1 MIYRVGLCYFIACL
15 WSCRQEEKP
24 LFTLIAPAQSGV
36 DFTNHITEYDTFNIF
51 NTEFIYNGGGV
62 AIGDLNGDRLPDI
75 FFTGN
80 QVDNKLFLNRGKF
93 SFKDI
98 TQESGLQKP
107 SGQWSSGINLV
118 DINND
123 RRLDIYVCNTMLPD
137 AASRANFLYIN
148 QGNNSIGIPQFI
160 DQAEVYGLAD
170 TSHASNAQFFDYDR
184 DGDLDVFIAVNVMDT
199 DYPNAYKTKTV
210 DGSSPNC
217 DRLYRQDQHPDWPHA
232 KFVDVSLEAG
242 LVHNGYSH
250 SSLIMDFNADGWPD
264 IYVANDYV
272 TNDLIYIN
280 QKDGT
285 FKNEAGNIF
294 KHQAASAMGSDAGD
308 LNNDG
313 LLDVFTTEM
322 MPYYNKRK
330 KLFLNANNYN
340 NYINNERYGYDYQY
354 PRNTLQLNLGLNQ
367 ETGWPMFGDVA
378 FMTGTQET
386 EWSWTPL
393 IQDFDHNGWN
403 DLFVTNG
410 FPRDVT
416 DHDFGAY
423 RSTVSYL
430 VPELELQAEVP
441 QIKTPKFIFSNSGN
455 LIFKDVSQEWGVV
468 KPAFSNGAAWGDL
481 DGDGDLDLIV
491 NNIND
496 PAFIYKNELVE
507 QAKIAANYVRLVP
520 DSSVPSAD
528 IFGLQAVIYY
538 EHGQQQSQQ
547 IISSRGYLSCSEYFL
562 HFGLGAHLTVDSVRL
577 IWSDHQEQI
586 IINPPINRITLIKK
600 EHARPSEKKII
611 AERIKKIR
619 SSSIGL
625 DFIHRDSNFI
635 DFNFQRTLPH
645 KYSEF
650 GPSVAVGD
658 VNGDGLDDVYVSG
671 SAYYPGCWF
680 WQKHN
685 GTFSKNYLSYKLDN
699 KALGE
704 EIGTL
709 LFDADNDGDLD
720 LYLVHGGNHAP
731 PGHEVYRHVLA
742 INDGKGHFQLDT
754 LAIPF
759 ITQNGTVVRGADYDR
774 DGDVDLFVGGSI
786 IPQAYPL
793 AELSYLLRNESV
805 TKDSPRF
812 VKTDFTA
819 FTPGGIV
826 SDALWTDFN
835 GDTWPDLI
843 IAGEWMPLTFLTNRE
858 GTLVN
863 ETKQSGLS
871 DQTGW
876 WTTLTAADFDQ
887 DGDMDYLAGN
897 YGQNTYF
904 KASAAEPLRV
914 YAKDFDGNGLFD
926 PFISLYWSDSL
937 GHRNEYMYHTRD
949 DAVKQLVKLKA
960 KFQTY
965 GAFGE
970 ATMPQMFTEQDLQ
983 GALVLQATQ
992 LSHCFVENQGNGVF
1006 ALHPLPALA
1015 QIAPWR
1021 GMITWDVDQDGDED
1035 VIVTG
1040 NDYGME
1046 LLQGRAD
1053 AWPGMVLI
1061 NQGHGI
1067 FGVSMDSGFR
1077 TNGDGRSLALVA
1089 LGNEPVLLAM
1099 HNRGLLEA
1107 YNLPGE
1113 DGHWLIPP
1121 RDASA
1126 VDFIESNRKQRVELN
1141 WGKGFLSQS
1150 TRKIWV
1156 KKPTTNVKYL
1166 RSDGQIY

>member
-1 MIYRVGLCYFIACL
+1 MIYRIALCVITSWL
-15 WSCRQEEKP
+15 LSCHQEQKS
-24 LFTLIAPAQSGV
+24 LFTLIAPEQSGIT
-36 DFTNHITEYDTFNIF
+36 FNNRITEYDTFNIF
-51 NTEFIYNGGGV
+51 DTEFIYNGGGV
-62 AIGDLNGDRLPDI
+62 AIGDLNGDQLADV

-80 QVDNKLFLNRGKF
+80 QVDNRLYLNGGSF

-98 TQESGLQKP
+98 TQESGLPKP

-123 RRLDIYVCNTMLPD
+123 GRLDIYICNTMLPD

-148 QGNNSIGIPQFI
+148 QGNNSAGIPQFK
-160 DQAEVYGLAD
+160 DQAGDYGLAD
-170 TSHASNAQFFDYDR
+170 TSHSSNAQFFDYDR

-217 DRLYRQDQHPDWPHA
+217 DRLYRQDQHPDWPHPR
-232 KFVDVSLEAG
+232 FVDVSLAAG
-242 LVHNGYSH
+242 LVHDGYSH

-280 QKDGT
+280 QKNGT
-285 FKNEAGNIF
+285 FKNEVGNIF

-340 NYINNERYGYDYQY
+340 NYINNDRYGYDYQY

-367 ETGWPMFGDVA
+367 ETGWPRFGDVA

-455 LIFKDVSQEWGVV
+455 LVFNDVSHKWGVA

-496 PAFIYKNELVE
+496 PAFIFKNELME
-507 QAKIAANYVRLVP
+507 QASDAANFIRMVP
-520 DSSVPSAD
+520 DPAVPSAD
-528 IFGLQAVIYY
+528 LFGLQAIIYY
-538 EHGQQQSQQ
+538 NQGHQQSQH
-547 IISSRGYLSCSEYFL
+547 IISGRGYLSCSEYLL

-577 IWSDHQEQI
+577 IWPDHTQQI
-586 IINPPINRITLIKK
+586 ILNPPVNRTTVIKK
-600 EHARPSEKKII
+600 EQARPVEMNFTP
-611 AERIKKIR
+611 ERIKKVQAGIT
-619 SSSIGL
+619 GL
-625 DFIHRDSNFI
+625 DFIHQDSNFI

-658 VNGDGLDDVYVSG
+658 VNGDGLDDAYISG

-680 WQKHN
+680 LQKQD
-685 GTFSKNYLSYKLDN
+685 GTFSKNYQSYKLDH

-704 EIGTL
+704 ETGTL

-742 INDGKGHFQLDT
+742 INDGSGHFRIDT
-754 LAIPF
+754 MSIPL
-759 ITQNGTVVRGADYDR
+759 ILQNGTVVRGADYDR

-786 IPQAYPL
+786 VPQAYPL
-793 AELSYLLRNESV
+793 AEPSYLLRNESI
-805 TKDSPRF
+805 TKDNPHF
-812 VKTDFTA
+812 VKADFKA
-819 FTPGGIV
+819 FNPGGIV
-826 SDALWTDFN
+826 SDALWTDYN
-835 GDTWPDLI
+835 GDAWPDLI
-843 IAGEWMPLTFLTNRE
+843 IAGEWMPLTFLTNRN

-871 DQTGW
+871 DQIGW
-876 WTTLTAADFDQ
+876 WTALTAADFDQ

-897 YGQNTYF
+897 CGQNTYF
-904 KASAAEPLRV
+904 KASADEPLRV
-914 YAKDFDGNGLFD
+914 YAKDFDGNGLYD
-926 PFISLYWSDSL
+926 PFISVYWSDSL
-937 GHRNEYMYHTRD
+937 GRRNEYMYHTRD

-965 GAFGE
+965 GSFGQ
-970 ATMPQMFTEQDLQ
+970 ATMPQMFSEQDLQ
-983 GALVLQATQ
+983 GALVFQANQ
-992 LSHCFVENQGNGVF
+992 LSHCYVENQGHGVF

-1021 GMITWDVDQDGDED
+1021 GMFPWDVDQDGDED

-1061 NQGHGI
+1061 NQGGGTFSI
-1067 FGVSMDSGFR
+1067 SLESGFR
-1077 TNGDGRSLALVA
+1077 TNGDGRSLACMV
-1089 LGNEPVLLAM
+1089 LGNEPVLLAL
-1099 HNRGLLEA
+1099 HNRGPLDT
-1107 YNLPGE
+1107 YYLPHGA
-1113 DGHWLIPP
+1113 GRWLIPP
-1121 RDASA
+1121 TDAVGA
-1126 VDFIESNRKQRVELN
+1126 DFVRENKKIHLELN
-1141 WGKGFLSQS
+1141 WGKGYLAQS

-1156 KKPTTNVKYL
+1156 QPPADVTYI
-1166 RSDGQIY
+1166 RSDGKTY